1 MRRRLGDRSDG
12 YRLRKIDP
20 FFRVI
25 PFIMKKRS
33 ASEIF
38 FEERIYIAK
47 GQKFIR
53 ELRNEGYRCG
63 FLHIIIASM
72 VRMYSQK
79 PKVNRSIR
87 GKKHY
92 ARNEISIAFAIKKE
106 MSEKAEETTVK
117 VKFKADAN
125 IYEVIDEVNR
135 VIDLNKQQEQKNN
148 TDKFVIF
155 FKYLPNFVLAGAMGL
170 IRFFDNLGILPRFL
184 IDLSPFH
191 ASMFITDVGSIG
203 IKPVYHHLYNLGTVT
218 SFVAFGTR
226 AREQYVDA
234 ELNVENKKALDVRIV
249 SDERVV
255 DGYYFAG
262 AIKLASRIL
271 SDPSCLRERPEQIV
285 VDDEI

>member
-12 YRLRKIDP
+12 YKLRKIDP

-25 PFIMKKRS
+25 PHIMKKRS

-47 GQKFIR
+47 AQKFIR

-63 FLHIIIASM
+63 FLHIMIAAM

-79 PKVNRSIR
+79 PKVNRFIR
-87 GKKHY
+87 GRKHY
-92 ARNEISIAFAIKKE
+92 ARNEISISFAIKKE

-117 VKFKADAN
+117 VKFKPDVT

-135 VIDLNKQQEQKNN
+135 IIDLNKQKEQKNN

-155 FKYLPNFVLAGAMGL
+155 FKFLPNFVLAGAMGL
-170 IRFFDNLGILPRFL
+170 IRMLDYIGILPKFL
-184 IDLSPFH
+184 IELSPFH

-226 AREQYVDA
+226 AKEQYVDSDMK
-234 ELNVENKKALDVRIV
+234 VENRKALDVRVV

-271 SDPSCLRERPEQIV
+271 SDPTCLRERPKEV
-285 VDDEI
+285 VIDDEI